1 MMSEEAERLID
12 IYDRNAE
19 LFDKDRLRILFEKSW
34 LDRFLALLPA
44 SSSVLDIGC
53 GTAEPIARYIIEAGY
68 VLTGIDSSPAMIRIC
83 KSRFPNHDWTVADMR
98 RLSIGHRFNGLIAW
112 DSFFH
117 LTQDAQRK
125 MFPIFRAHAAPNAAL
140 MFTSG
145 PSHSEST
152 GTYRGQPLYHSSLD
166 EAEYVSLLRHN
177 GLDVIAHVAND
188 PECDRHTVWLA
199 RLR

>member
-1 MMSEEAERLID
+1 MGGDAERIID

-19 LFDKDRLRILFEKSW
+19 LWDKDRLRILFEKSW

-44 SSSVLDIGC
+44 ASSILDIGC

-68 VLTGIDSSPAMIRIC
+68 FLSGIDSSPAMIRIC
-83 KSRFPNHDWTVADMR
+83 KSRFPNHDWMVADMR
-98 RLSIGHRFNGLIAW
+98 TLSVGRRFNGLIAW

-125 MFPIFRAHAAPNAAL
+125 MFPIFQAHAAPNAAL

-145 PSHSEST
+145 PSHSVSI
-152 GTYRGQPLYHSSLD
+152 GTYRGQSLYHSSLD
-166 EAEYVSLLRHN
+166 EAEYLSLLRN
-177 GLDVIAHVAND
+177 SGFDIITHVAND

-199 RLR
+199 RLS

>member
-1 MMSEEAERLID
+1 MMSEDAERIID

-19 LFDKDRLRILFEKSW
+19 LWDKDRLRVLFEKSW

-44 SSSVLDIGC
+44 ASSVLDIGC

-83 KSRFPNHDWTVADMR
+83 KSRFPSHNWIVADMR
-98 RLSIGHRFNGLIAW
+98 TLSVGRRFNGLVAW

-117 LTQDAQRK
+117 LTQDAQRR
-125 MFPIFRAHAAPNAAL
+125 MFPTFQAHAVPNAVL

-145 PSHSEST
+145 PSHSVSI

-166 EAEYVSLLRHN
+166 EAEYLSLLRN
-177 GLDVIAHVAND
+177 SGFDVIAHIAND
-188 PECDRHTVWLA
+188 PDCDRHTVWLA

>member
-1 MMSEEAERLID
+1 MGGDAERIID

-19 LFDKDRLRILFEKSW
+19 LWDKDRLRILFEKSW

-44 SSSVLDIGC
+44 ASSILDIGC

-68 VLTGIDSSPAMIRIC
+68 FLSGIDSSPAMIRIC
-83 KSRFPNHDWTVADMR
+83 KSRFPNHDWMVADMR
-98 RLSIGHRFNGLIAW
+98 TLSVGRRFNGLIAW

-125 MFPIFRAHAAPNAAL
+125 MFPIFQAHAAPNAAL

-145 PSHSEST
+145 PSHSVSI
-152 GTYRGQPLYHSSLD
+152 GTYRGQSLYHSSLD
-166 EAEYVSLLRHN
+166 EAEYLSLLRN
-177 GLDVIAHVAND
+177 SGFGVR
-188 PECDRHTVWLA
+188 PWGRTG
-199 RLR
+199 RG